1 MISVGQQ
8 LAGLSSKAKAARVIP
23 STVHIYKPF
32 HVCLCKVSLVFCTT
46 LPALYRQSSRRLV
59 SSALKYL
66 PSSKKKKLLFT
77 QTYLH
82 RAYHHCLMLLVGQAV
97 SAAFSHTLLRTCL
110 RLWMNYHWGLA
121 LLHLSLTIPSLMRS
135 KFSFK
140 L

>member
-66 PSSKKKKLLFT
+66 PSSKKKSSCSLK
-77 QTYLH
+77 H
-82 RAYHHCLMLLVGQAV
+82 I
-97 SAAFSHTLLRTCL
+97 SAQS
-110 RLWMNYHWGLA
+110 
-121 LLHLSLTIPSLMRS
+121 IPSLLNAPCRTSCLCCLLPHPFKDMLTIVDELPLGS
-135 KFSFK
+135 SSAALKLNNSFSHEK
-140 L
+140 QILI